1 MNKNFITFL
10 SVLVVGLM
18 FIGFVSFNNDKF
30 IGSITGNVVLSGHN
44 FLTTEKI
51 AKNISE
57 TNDEILKAFNNGNEK
72 VKVIVL
78 DKKSSHD
85 FEGGGNKVKKIK
97 HSYSSVN
104 GFSAEITLDE
114 FEALNNS
121 GVNIIKDKIYQ
132 TSLDVSILQ
141 IGADDVWS
149 LEYNNLNL
157 TGSSQTV
164 CIIDTGVN
172 YSHSAFGNCYGAN
185 NISSTCK
192 IIGGYDFVND
202 DDDPMDD
209 NGHGTHVAGIIA
221 SSDSTYRGVSPNVK
235 IISIKALDSDGSGWG
250 GDVVAGIDWCVNNA
264 SKFNIS
270 IISMSLGD
278 DSTHDSYCNSDINS
292 GGFYSYIVNA
302 VVNNITVVVSAGNCD
317 QTGQESCTTGVASPA
332 CVEDAII
339 AGAVND
345 DDSISGAGF
354 MRGALLELMAPG
366 VDIISSVISG
376 AFGSMSGTSMS
387 APHVAGA
394 IALINQYLEL
404 SGQTKTPSE
413 IEIILNNTGVVLD
426 DNVGSGYNFSR
437 IDVYSAILS
446 LDIDSPNITLVLPIN
461 NKINLTVNQSFV
473 CNAMDWQLANVTLKV
488 WNSTGLYYNT
498 TNNLT
503 GTVNETNFSL
513 NNMDE
518 GSYEWNCLSFDVEGN
533 FDYAPANFSLTI
545 GGISVNLI
553 NPLNN
558 TYTNINETNFTC
570 NLTSEENYALSNVTF
585 YLWNSSGLVSNETK
599 NISGISNLTIFT
611 YNLTE
616 ETSYSWNCLGVNNR
630 TNELWGE
637 NNFSLTYDETAP
649 NITLTRSLPTSETSN
664 SASKDFRFNVSEENI
679 ANCSLIVDN
688 ITTVTNS
695 SVSVSKTQ
703 SFSQIFT
710 SGTYTWKINC
720 NDLAGNINSSVEN
733 NFTITAV
740 PVAIQN
746 TGGSGGSSG
755 SSSIISIPKTYE
767 VGVVEVYNGYTR
779 SLKKNEKVNFS
790 IFDFEGGQHL
800 LTINDID
807 SISVNI
813 TIESDPINLK
823 LGIGQSVKLNLTSPI
838 YYDLFVKLNKI
849 AGDSAEIVIQLI
861 NEPIETKIIEINR
874 TEVVEKE
881 VVITEYDSRLVL
893 LLTAALIISIY
904 FIIFLIMKGT
914 KTLKRRKMLKKK
926 HSKHGKNKKT

>member
-1 MNKNFITFL
+1 M
-10 SVLVVGLM
+10 
-18 FIGFVSFNNDKF
+18 
-30 IGSITGNVVLSGHN
+30 
-44 FLTTEKI
+44 
-51 AKNISE
+51 
-57 TNDEILKAFNNGNEK
+57 
-72 VKVIVL
+72 
-78 DKKSSHD
+78 
-85 FEGGGNKVKKIK
+85 
-97 HSYSSVN
+97 
-104 GFSAEITLDE
+104 
-114 FEALNNS
+114 
-121 GVNIIKDKIYQ
+121 
-132 TSLDVSILQ
+132 
-141 IGADDVWS
+141 
-149 LEYNNLNL
+149 
-157 TGSSQTV
+157 
-164 CIIDTGVN
+164 
-172 YSHSAFGNCYGAN
+172 
-185 NISSTCK
+185 
-192 IIGGYDFVND
+192 
-202 DDDPMDD
+202 
-209 NGHGTHVAGIIA
+209 
-221 SSDSTYRGVSPNVK
+221 
-235 IISIKALDSDGSGWG
+235 
-250 GDVVAGIDWCVNNA
+250 
-264 SKFNIS
+264 
-270 IISMSLGD
+270 
-278 DSTHDSYCNSDINS
+278 
-292 GGFYSYIVNA
+292 
-302 VVNNITVVVSAGNCD
+302 
-317 QTGQESCTTGVASPA
+317 
-332 CVEDAII
+332 
-339 AGAVND
+339 
-345 DDSISGAGF
+345 
-354 MRGALLELMAPG
+354 
-366 VDIISSVISG
+366 
-376 AFGSMSGTSMS
+376 
-387 APHVAGA
+387 
-394 IALINQYLEL
+394 
-404 SGQTKTPSE
+404 
-413 IEIILNNTGVVLD
+413 
-426 DNVGSGYNFSR
+426 
-437 IDVYSAILS
+437 
-446 LDIDSPNITLVLPIN
+446 
-461 NKINLTVNQSFV
+461 
-473 CNAMDWQLANVTLKV
+473 
-488 WNSTGLYYNT
+488 
-498 TNNLT
+498 
-503 GTVNETNFSL
+503 
-513 NNMDE
+513 
-518 GSYEWNCLSFDVEGN
+518 
-533 FDYAPANFSLTI
+533 
-545 GGISVNLI
+545 
-553 NPLNN
+553 
-558 TYTNINETNFTC
+558 
-570 NLTSEENYALSNVTF
+570 
-585 YLWNSSGLVSNETK
+585 
-599 NISGISNLTIFT
+599 
-611 YNLTE
+611 
-616 ETSYSWNCLGVNNR
+616 
-630 TNELWGE
+630 GE